1 MMKRYMGLDVGDR
14 TVGIA
19 LSDLLLLTAQGLET
33 IRRESIKKDTDRIID
48 IIEEENVEKIIV
60 GLPKNMNNTLGPQ
73 GKKVI
78 EFIKKLEN
86 KLKHKKLDIE
96 IVYEDE
102 RLTTVAAER
111 LLLEGDVSRSDRK
124 KVIDKVAA
132 SYILQSYLD
141 REKRV

>member
-33 IRRESIKKDTDRIID
+33 IRRESIKKDADRIID

>member
-1 MMKRYMGLDVGDR
+1 MKRYMGLDVGDR
-14 TVGIA
+14 TVGVA